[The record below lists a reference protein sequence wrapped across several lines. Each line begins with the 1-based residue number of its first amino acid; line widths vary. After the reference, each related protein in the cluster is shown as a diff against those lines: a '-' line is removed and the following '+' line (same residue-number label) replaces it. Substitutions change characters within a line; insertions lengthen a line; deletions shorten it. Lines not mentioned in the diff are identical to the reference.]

1 MFLLEEV
8 YLLYLAINIVGLLVF
23 LLIGWLC
30 SKDKKSINW
39 RGVVTMIIFNIV
51 LAWFLT
57 SFSIGRAIV
66 SGAATMFDQLMQVA
80 YQGIKFAFP
89 SAVETKQMDWF
100 FQVLMPILMIVP
112 LFDILTYIGILPFI
126 IKWVGK
132 GLSWLTGQPK
142 FESFFAVEM
151 MFLGNTEALAVSS
164 LQLKK

>member
-1 MFLLEEV
+1 
-8 YLLYLAINIVGLLVF
+8 
-23 LLIGWLC
+23 
-30 SKDKKSINW
+30 
-39 RGVVTMIIFNIV
+39 
-51 LAWFLT
+51 
-57 SFSIGRAIV
+57 
-66 SGAATMFDQLMQVA
+66 MFDQLMQVA